1 MLSNF
6 SIFKEQIRSAP
17 LFSIDL
23 NAGENSTQVVENNLD
38 ALSDL
43 LDEKCA
49 YEVFRQVHV
58 AITELIFLSGRLT
71 VTEKIAPDSKL
82 EMIDDLLVS
91 IDEKQIKVYFAAKTT
106 YDSSDAKLFIEQ
118 LSDVTDLTKKQ
129 LKKRIKSKI
138 DNPEDSEDLIPIGLL
153 EIHRMVAS
161 PVLHNY
167 FFEKSCLELILTFE

>member
-1 MLSNF
+1 MLTDF
-6 SIFKEQIRSAP
+6 SIFKEQIKSAP

-23 NAGENSTQVVENNLD
+23 DAGENSTQVVENNLD
-38 ALSDL
+38 ALSST

-58 AITELIFLSGRLT
+58 AITELMFLSGRLT

-82 EMIDDLLVS
+82 EMIDALVVS
-91 IDEKQIKVYFAAKTT
+91 LSGNQINVYFAAKTT
-106 YDSSDAKLFIEQ
+106 YDSTDAKLFIEQ
-118 LSDVTDLTKKQ
+118 LSDVADLTKKQ
-129 LKKRIKSKI
+129 LKKRIKGKL
-138 DNPEDSEDLIPIGLL
+138 DDPEDSEDLVPIGLL

-161 PVLHNY
+161 PVIHNY